1 MLTSRGPNIDP
12 CGNPRVIGIIRS
24 YLRLI
29 LLFGNGYLGNL
40 LAVCRLLCSHRIRGT
55 SQSTDRV
62 ARNQKLG
69 LNPLQLTQLIR
80 PCLKTTSIP
89 HTYVLMRIGIHICSW
104 MPTRISKIYF
114 QNMLPF
120 DLTLIV
126 RKSLTWQSKCA
137 QAYNFLFV
145 GHFLSYIAAII
156 HQISDYPGRGIGRC
170 SLSGVSDYF
179 DRNKISSGGDLSHYS
194 SASLY

>member
-1 MLTSRGPNIDP
+1 MSLKKMLTSRGPNIDP
-12 CGNPRVIGIIRS
+12 CGNPRVMGIIRS

-114 QNMLPF
+114 HKICCHLISHWSFENLWYGNQNAHRP
-120 DLTLIV
+120 
-126 RKSLTWQSKCA
+126 
-137 QAYNFLFV
+137 
-145 GHFLSYIAAII
+145 II
-156 HQISDYPGRGIGRC
+156 FY
-170 SLSGVSDYF
+170 L
-179 DRNKISSGGDLSHYS
+179 
-194 SASLY
+194 